1 MLEFLRK
8 VDEKKV
14 MTSFVNLSRGSQTVF
29 QKTSKIYPPVDP
41 KEVNTDVIDP
51 ELVESIAFKSI
62 EEDLVALAHATM

>member
-1 MLEFLRK
+1 M
-8 VDEKKV
+8 
-14 MTSFVNLSRGSQTVF
+14 F